1 MDWFNYYNKK
11 PQVTKS
17 EDFFSIFEEVW
28 KENGNS
34 LTKKQKSL
42 LRDDFF
48 QNTLKEIFSGIDYTS
63 IARRPINE
71 NKSLVDLL
79 REEEEEYTMQ
89 EIRLGLPKLRISE
102 DWGKPESNDR
112 QIIQRFTAS
121 IPGDTLQQ
129 KLESVNNVATGQV
142 QMASLGQILGSL
154 VVLEVLYTI
163 LAQYTESAG
172 GFIFEGFLAGLFG
185 KDSVQITDVG
195 EDDGE
200 ATGKPI
206 TDVQLGDKE
215 YSLKLLGPGTSVK
228 GSWRNMTEHF
238 AGPRNHVVYL
248 DARRSNPGATD
259 SLEFGEFVI
268 TLPNFMDIFY
278 EPFKGFVPQEAP
290 VKTKEQLMKTLD
302 KYGELAFGVQFS
314 GPFGGRG
321 KGGFSLKGVKKEKDM
336 AILMRALENHPE
348 ENIDAK
354 VLWSKEDFTASTKA
368 TYLFG
373 SAAQFNAV
381 QRAIKTGK
389 KERIIAALRKTDG
402 YIKKRQFEFTRNQA
416 ESISNFQHLST
427 IMLGEEQLKKTWMLY
442 GDILRKTVTPVYM
455 AIARFNENVS
465 KYFMGSEEGLQR
477 KALALAA
484 QQDLGTLKEATD
496 EAISQVEQSEKDEYA
511 PENIDSQLAAAE

>member
-1 MDWFNYYNKK
+1 MDWLKYYNK
-11 PQVTKS
+11 
-17 EDFFSIFEEVW
+17 EEQ
-28 KENGNS
+28 GLLTAAS
-34 LTKKQKSL
+34 LTEIFDEVLGESLTPSERSL
-42 LRDDFF
+42 LSDDFF
-48 QNTLKEIFSGIDYTS
+48 DNTLKEMFSGIDYS
-63 IARRPINE
+63 KINR
-71 NKSLVDLL
+71 SLLNEGKTLQDLL
-79 REEEEEYTMQ
+79 LEEESDYTME

-112 QIIQRFTAS
+112 QIIQRFTAA

-129 KLESVNNVATGQV
+129 KLEAVNGVATGQV

-195 EDDGE
+195 EDDEG

-206 TDVQLGDKE
+206 TDVQLGDRE
-215 YSLKLLGPGTSVK
+215 YSLKLLGPGTAVK

-238 AGPRNHVVYL
+238 ASHRDHVVYL
-248 DARRSNPGATD
+248 DARRSGRGATD

-278 EPFKGFVPQEAP
+278 EPFKGFVSQEAP
-290 VKTKEQLMKTLD
+290 VKTKKQLMKTLD

-321 KGGFSLKGVKKEKDM
+321 KGGFSLKGVKREKDM
-336 AILMRALENHPE
+336 AILMRALENQPE

-381 QRAIKTGK
+381 QRAIKSGQ
-389 KERIIAALRKTDG
+389 KEKIIGALRKTDG
-402 YIKKRQFEFTRNQA
+402 YLKKRQFEFTRNQA

-442 GDILRKTVTPVYM
+442 GDILKKTVTPVYM
-455 AIARFNENVS
+455 SIARFNESVS
-465 KYFMGSEEGLQR
+465 KYFMGTGEGEQR
-477 KALALAA
+477 KALAIAA
-484 QQDLGTLKEATD
+484 QQELGQLKEATD
-496 EAISQVEQSEKDEYA
+496 EAISQVEQAEKDEYS
-511 PENIDSQLAAAE
+511 PESQLPIV